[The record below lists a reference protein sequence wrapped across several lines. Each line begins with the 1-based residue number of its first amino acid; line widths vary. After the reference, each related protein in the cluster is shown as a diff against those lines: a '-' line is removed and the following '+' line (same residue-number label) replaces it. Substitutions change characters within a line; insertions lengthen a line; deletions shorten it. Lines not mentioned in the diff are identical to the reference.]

1 LTFNGKALVPN
12 GGPEPKKADGQRQKT
27 THRLIGGN
35 YIQWQ
40 KKSINLLRSVNA
52 MHARNARN
60 VMHARNARTQCN
72 AMQCNVSEVRPSVR
86 NEVSQSF
93 FFILKI
99 QKMTKLVEARFELR
113 TPLKWKS
120 ECTDGRTYGMKSF
133 YLSQMEISM

>member
-1 LTFNGKALVPN
+1 L
-12 GGPEPKKADGQRQKT
+12 
-27 THRLIGGN
+27 
-35 YIQWQ
+35 
-40 KKSINLLRSVNA
+40 NLLRSINA

-93 FFILKI
+93 YFILKI

-133 YLSQMEISM
+133 YLSSKWKYQCKTMYVSRMDRQVSVISV